1 MELPPSADV
10 DIEYHLH
17 PLHEYQCSSQVVFS
31 LDHHFRNISLMSV
44 AASTKLNLKAA
55 LLVQFGP
62 HAALYRNENTVAC
75 PHNCC
80 LPLTSVYT
88 STSSKACRKPNKN
101 IFEGFL
107 DMDEKET
114 GQKDKVKMAAVSSV
128 TMELTDEFFDA
139 LKTEKEPEEK
149 TLKVNDSL
157 ELVYREVVP
166 ASSNFDV
173 LFLHEAKGK
182 SKKPDAMEN
191 GEFIK
196 KAIAALKL
204 DKPVIISPSMS
215 GGYSLPY
222 LFNEPATVLERSR
235 GFVPVAPVSTAE
247 YKDKF
252 KDAKIPTLIIYG
264 ENDKVIGPEAL
275 KNLKNLPSIKMEVK
289 LEAAG
294 HACYMN
300 KPKDFNKKL
309 VEFLKQ
315 L

>member
-1 MELPPSADV
+1 MMSPSGLHVNKPVILLIIGFVGAVIFWFNYTPSAEEKD
-10 DIEYHLH
+10 L
-17 PLHEYQCSSQVVFS
+17 
-31 LDHHFRNISLMSV
+31 ISKV
-44 AASTKLNLKAA
+44 
-55 LLVQFGP
+55 
-62 HAALYRNENTVAC
+62 
-75 PHNCC
+75 
-80 LPLTSVYT
+80 
-88 STSSKACRKPNKN
+88 
-101 IFEGFL
+101 
-107 DMDEKET
+107 DEKET

-173 LFLHEAKGK
+173 LFLHGQAFEAKTWVSDPVYTLQMLKKIGYKAVALDLPEAKGK